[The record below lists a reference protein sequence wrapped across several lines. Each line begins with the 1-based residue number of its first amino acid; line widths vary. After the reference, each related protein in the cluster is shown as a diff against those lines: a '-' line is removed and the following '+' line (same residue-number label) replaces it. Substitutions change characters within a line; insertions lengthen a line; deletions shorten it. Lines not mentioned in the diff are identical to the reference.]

1 MKKETYAMYGDIL
14 REELLLAMGCT
25 EPVAVAYAGAIA
37 RSVLDKP
44 QSIRKC
50 ELYVSGNIIKN
61 VKSVIVPNTDGM
73 KGLET
78 AGTSAERG
86 TRSTGAGDTLPT
98 GGGNRTCQQ
107 RTTKFSSEDTGAQ
120 APPLGGG
127 HGTVEGIGGQPVPR
141 PHCKKWFHHAVRV
154 ARRSRGFYVPMG
166 HYFPELSGCFN
177 Q

>member
-1 MKKETYAMYGDIL
+1 
-14 REELLLAMGCT
+14 MGCT

-78 AGTSAERG
+78 AVMH
-86 TRSTGAGDTLPT
+86 L
-98 GGGNRTCQQ
+98 
-107 RTTKFSSEDTGAQ
+107 
-120 APPLGGG
+120 
-127 HGTVEGIGGQPVPR
+127 
-141 PHCKKWFHHAVRV
+141 
-154 ARRSRGFYVPMG
+154 
-166 HYFPELSGCFN
+166 
-177 Q
+177 

>member
-78 AGTSAERG
+78 PLSWALSPGTKQRG
-86 TRSTGAGDTLPT
+86 CR
-98 GGGNRTCQQ
+98 
-107 RTTKFSSEDTGAQ
+107 
-120 APPLGGG
+120 
-127 HGTVEGIGGQPVPR
+127 
-141 PHCKKWFHHAVRV
+141 
-154 ARRSRGFYVPMG
+154 
-166 HYFPELSGCFN
+166 
-177 Q
+177 